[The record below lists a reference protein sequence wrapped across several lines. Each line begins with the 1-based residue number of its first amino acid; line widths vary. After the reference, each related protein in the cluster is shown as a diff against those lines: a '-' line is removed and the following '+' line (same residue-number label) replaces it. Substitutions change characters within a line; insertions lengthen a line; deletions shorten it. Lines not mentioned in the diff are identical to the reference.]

1 MKFKTMGG
9 CLLVA
14 LALSGCSAIQ
24 VQRAG
29 DGATTLPDGL
39 LYYLPAKQFTITVP
53 FELENCLVDS
63 DGTPALLYTITPS
76 VTETLVGDVTQ
87 AHVIRYAELAGKTKV
102 TGFKIDLFDNGTLKS
117 LNAQVEDRTSQIIA
131 STVDAAA
138 SLARGIAL
146 GKFYSSEAKGV
157 TQDQV
162 CSKRI
167 LELLADRDGAKQ
179 RIDNEKQTDKERKA
193 KAAQV
198 AEAAQAFAEAK
209 VNFADV
215 QKTGTAKEK
224 ADARKARAVA
234 EEHLN
239 YLKQELADLGTSRLD
254 KNVADLAAARAALTE
269 KVTVVWQPSGTQLA
283 ATVRYPDAS
292 WEKLLTDAGK
302 VKLKEKVKPEVKV
315 GATAAEA
322 GLNPLNQIAAKVVL
336 LSSAGRPAQVGALAT
351 ADNKAEGVVYRQPVS
366 AQMLICA
373 GDCVHGANVSNPVLS
388 QTFLVP
394 QLGALGSLP
403 LKNEVFDKNSLVL
416 SQLADGTLVSL
427 NFNSEAG
434 LEKAAQAAKDA
445 SAKYMDT
452 VTNLIKDRR
461 TELDAQRDDRKK
473 DRDERKE
480 VRSER
485 KDLREEGASV
495 RADENAS
502 LKDAADRITLMRDV
516 EARRAGELDKVQRD
530 IDRNAKEKQLIDS
543 QIELVKKRKELARE
557 LEQ

>member
-1 MKFKTMGG
+1 MKFKTTGG

-87 AHVIRYAELAGKTKV
+87 AHVIRYSELAGKTKV

-146 GKFYSSEAKGV
+146 GKFYSSEAKSV

-162 CSKRI
+162 CSKRV

-179 RIDNEKQTDKERKA
+179 RIDNEKQTDKERKS

-215 QKTGTAKEK
+215 EKTGTAKEK

-239 YLKQELADLGTSRLD
+239 YLKQELADLGMSRLD

-269 KVTVVWQPSGTQLA
+269 KVTIVWQPSSTQLA
-283 ATVRYPDAS
+283 TSIRYPDAS
-292 WEKLLTDAGK
+292 WEKLLTDMGK
-302 VKLKEKVKPEVKV
+302 AKLKEKV
-315 GATAAEA
+315 GATAGEP
-322 GLNPLNQIAAKVVL
+322 GFNPLNQMVAKVVL

-373 GDCVHGANVSNPVLS
+373 GDCIHGANVSNPVLS

-445 SAKYMDT
+445 SAKYLDT

-461 TELDAQRDDRKK
+461 TELDAQRDDRKN
-473 DRDERKE
+473 DRNERKE

-543 QIELVKKRKELARE
+543 QIELAKKRKELARE